1 FGSLSAD
8 NARIITMEWV
18 VEGVAL
24 ICLGGTLAA
33 VTSVDHAGRAATV
46 VYATPGASL
55 VALAVV
61 SLFTGFT
68 ISFIPFKL
76 CPAIRPSS
84 AVLMLLGTLP

>member
-1 FGSLSAD
+1 
-8 NARIITMEWV
+8 
-18 VEGVAL
+18 
-24 ICLGGTLAA
+24 
-33 VTSVDHAGRAATV
+33 
-46 VYATPGASL
+46 
-55 VALAVV
+55 VV